1 VSGAAVRVAG
11 VDAGASHTRAI
22 VTDAALHP
30 LGRADG
36 PAGAARPGAE
46 DAAARTILR
55 TVEDARQ
62 AAGMDREP
70 LAGLVV
76 GAAGTGDPAVRAAL
90 AAALEAPGT
99 AARVAVCTDADV
111 ALAAAFPE
119 GPGVLLIAGTGS
131 IALAIDAAGG
141 RHRVGGR
148 GWRLGDEGSGYALGR
163 AGAAAAVQAL
173 EGRGPPTALARLVPA
188 ALGLGAADDLLA
200 WVSGAEPGAV
210 AALGRVV
217 QEAADA
223 GDAVALGL
231 VEVAA
236 DDLVAHVVALRPHF
250 GVAAGVP
257 VVLSGGAVAPGRPLR
272 RRVMTLMG
280 ARARWASVRDVAV
293 DAALGAARLAI
304 ELVGRRP
311 DG

>member
-1 VSGAAVRVAG
+1 
-11 VDAGASHTRAI
+11 
-22 VTDAALHP
+22 
-30 LGRADG
+30 
-36 PAGAARPGAE
+36 
-46 DAAARTILR
+46 
-55 TVEDARQ
+55 
-62 AAGMDREP
+62 
-70 LAGLVV
+70 
-76 GAAGTGDPAVRAAL
+76 
-90 AAALEAPGT
+90 
-99 AARVAVCTDADV
+99 
-111 ALAAAFPE
+111 
-119 GPGVLLIAGTGS
+119 
-131 IALAIDAAGG
+131 
-141 RHRVGGR
+141 VGGR